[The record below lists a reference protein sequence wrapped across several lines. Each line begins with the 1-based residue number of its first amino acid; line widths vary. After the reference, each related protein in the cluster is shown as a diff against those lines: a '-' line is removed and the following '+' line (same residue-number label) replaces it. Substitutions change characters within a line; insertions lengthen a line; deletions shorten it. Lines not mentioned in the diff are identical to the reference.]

1 MPSQK
6 RRIAL
11 TVDDD
16 LHSLLEELSEL
27 TKQPKTKI
35 IIDILNDV
43 KPVLTEMRDAL
54 EMVEQK
60 KSAIPNLARLAA
72 TINSGAGVVNAEMAD
87 LLNQYELL
95 GDEK

>member
-16 LHSLLEELSEL
+16 LNSLLEELSGL

-35 IIDILNDV
+35 ITDILNDV
-43 KPVLTEMRDAL
+43 KPVLIEMRDAL